1 MLNNT
6 KGSTLIEALFAF
18 SIYVVVL
25 VMFVSLLTTLNKT
38 SVTLAKKQKEK
49 IQYEESYGDE
59 GGDAKSMLEK
69 ALK

>member
-25 VMFVSLLTTLNKT
+25 VMFVSLMTTLNKT
-38 SVTLAKKQKEK
+38 SVTLAKKQKET
-49 IQYEESYGDE
+49 IQHEESYGDK

>member
-25 VMFVSLLTTLNKT
+25 VMFVSLMTTLNKT
-38 SVTLAKKQKEK
+38 SVTLAKKQKET
-49 IQYEESYGDE
+49 IQYEKCYGDE